1 MNSSAAEICGRERFR
16 ERTDAFVDAHCC
28 AYMLAFVDESVNV
41 NITDMSANARRRGVR
56 ERTCKLI
63 VSVCGVRE
71 RYIALNCGQL

>member
-41 NITDMSANARRRGVR
+41 NITDMSANARRRGVH

>member
-1 MNSSAAEICGRERFR
+1 
-16 ERTDAFVDAHCC
+16 
-28 AYMLAFVDESVNV
+28 MLAFVDESVNV